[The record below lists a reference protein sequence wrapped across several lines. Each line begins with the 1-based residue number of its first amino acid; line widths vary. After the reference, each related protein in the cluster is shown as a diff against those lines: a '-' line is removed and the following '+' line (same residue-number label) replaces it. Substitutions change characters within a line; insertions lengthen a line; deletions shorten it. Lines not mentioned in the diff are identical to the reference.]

1 MTEREEII
9 NSLNACMDVHR
20 SGLWS
25 SGCAF
30 CSYAK
35 RSNPKCFMDL
45 TKDVIELLKHDAQTI
60 ESMECTIDKLTKT
73 LAEQPEQK
81 HGHWIRPPKFFLES
95 QCSVCKETYVGDY
108 RGFNFCPECGARM
121 DEEVKQNETD

>member
-45 TKDVIELLKHDAQTI
+45 TKDAIAMLR
-60 ESMECTIDKLTKT
+60 
-73 LAEQPEQK
+73 EQPEQK
-81 HGHWIRPPKFFLES
+81 HGHWIRSPGFRPDF
-95 QCSVCKETYVGDY
+95 QCSVCKETYVGNC
-108 RGFNFCPECGARM
+108 RMFKFCPECGARM
-121 DEEVKQNETD
+121 DEEVEQE

>member
-1 MTEREEII
+1 MTSREEII

-35 RSNPKCFMDL
+35 QSNPKCYMNL
-45 TKDVIELLKHDAQTI
+45 TKDVIELLK
-60 ESMECTIDKLTKT
+60 
-73 LAEQPEQK
+73 EQQEIVRCKDCKYWVPGVITDQDDF
-81 HGHWIRPPKFFLES
+81 IPPKCGKYS
-95 QCSVCKETYVGDY
+95 QMVGHSADDFCSYAE
-108 RGFNFCPECGARM
+108 RR
-121 DEEVKQNETD
+121 

>member
-1 MTEREEII
+1 MAEREEII

-20 SGLWS
+20 SGPWS

-45 TKDVIELLKHDAQTI
+45 TRDAIALLR
-60 ESMECTIDKLTKT
+60 
-73 LAEQPEQK
+73 EQPEIVRCKDCKWYDERISMCDNCGLPREQT
-81 HGHWIRPPKFFLES
+81 FF
-95 QCSVCKETYVGDY
+95 CADGKK
-108 RGFNFCPECGARM
+108 R
-121 DEEVKQNETD
+121 

>member
-45 TKDVIELLKHDAQTI
+45 TKDAIALLR
-60 ESMECTIDKLTKT
+60 
-73 LAEQPEQK
+73 EQPEQK
-81 HGHWIRPPKFFLES
+81 HGHWIPVKLPTGVEAFGYKECTV
-95 QCSVCKETYVGDY
+95 QEVICSECRFTEDVMASSYSY
-108 RGFNFCPECGARM
+108 CPHCGTKM
-121 DEEVKQNETD
+121 DEEVKQNDSV

>member
-9 NSLNACMDVHR
+9 NSLNACMDVHQ
-20 SGLWS
+20 SGIWS

-45 TKDVIELLKHDAQTI
+45 TKDVIELLKRDEQTI
-60 ESMECTIDKLTKT
+60 ESLERTIDKLTK
-73 LAEQPEQK
+73 A
-81 HGHWIRPPKFFLES
+81 I
-95 QCSVCKETYVGDY
+95 
-108 RGFNFCPECGARM
+108 A
-121 DEEVKQNETD
+121 EVKQDG

>member
-35 RSNPKCFMDL
+35 QSNPKCFMNL
-45 TKDVIELLKHDAQTI
+45 TRDAVALLR
-60 ESMECTIDKLTKT
+60 
-73 LAEQPEQK
+73 EQPKIVRCKDCIYHHYTNDSTHIPYCELIDYGYGWQDDD
-81 HGHWIRPPKFFLES
+81 F
-95 QCSVCKETYVGDY
+95 CS
-108 RGFNFCPECGARM
+108 RGKRGN
-121 DEEVKQNETD
+121 QNVND

>member
-35 RSNPKCFMDL
+35 QSNPKCFMNL
-45 TKDVIELLKHDAQTI
+45 TKDAIALLR
-60 ESMECTIDKLTKT
+60 
-73 LAEQPEQK
+73 EQPEQK
-81 HGHWIRPPKFFLES
+81 HGHWKRVEEGFTDMM
-95 QCSVCKETYVGDY
+95 CS
-108 RGFNFCPECGARM
+108 ECGELALLDLDRDFVLSKYCPNCGAIM
-121 DEEVKQNETD
+121 DKEVEQE

>member
-1 MTEREEII
+1 MTKREEII

-35 RSNPKCFMDL
+35 QSNPKCFMDL
-45 TKDVIELLKHDAQTI
+45 TKDAIAMLR
-60 ESMECTIDKLTKT
+60 
-73 LAEQPEQK
+73 EQPEQKFFVDSNGKMTPLPIQK
-81 HGHWIRPPKFFLES
+81 HGHWIKLPKFLLET
-95 QCSVCKETYVGDY
+95 QCSVCKNTYVGDC
-108 RGFNFCPECGARM
+108 RTFKFCPDCGAQM
-121 DEEVKQNETD
+121 DEEVKQDD

>member
-35 RSNPKCFMDL
+35 QSNPKCFMNL
-45 TKDVIELLKHDAQTI
+45 TKDAIALLR
-60 ESMECTIDKLTKT
+60 
-73 LAEQPEQK
+73 EQPEQK
-81 HGHWIRPPKFFLES
+81 HGHWIRSPKFLPET
-95 QCSVCKETYVGDY
+95 QCSACKKTYVGDCW
-108 RGFNFCPECGARM
+108 GFKFCPECGARM
-121 DEEVKQNETD
+121 DEEVK